1 MILTDDNF
9 ASIIAA
15 IEEGRTV
22 YSNIQK
28 FLLYILNSN
37 VPESFPSVLFLFSG
51 GLIPLSLTVMQEPP
65 RSRKAHLLNKSI
77 IWKAFALYGLVASL
91 ISSAAYF
98 FVNYAYGWPR
108 HALSASGSVYA
119 EATTIT
125 LAAIVFC
132 QIAAAMNA
140 RTKYTSV
147 VNIGLF
153 SNRHIITGSIFEIF
167 LISLIIHVPFL
178 QGVFNTHALG
188 VAEWLFLI
196 AILIPL
202 VLLEELRKWFV
213 RKYFMK
219 LNQ

>member
-1 MILTDDNF
+1 
-9 ASIIAA
+9 
-15 IEEGRTV
+15 
-22 YSNIQK
+22 
-28 FLLYILNSN
+28 
-37 VPESFPSVLFLFSG
+37 
-51 GLIPLSLTVMQEPP
+51 
-65 RSRKAHLLNKSI
+65 
-77 IWKAFALYGLVASL
+77 
-91 ISSAAYF
+91 
-98 FVNYAYGWPR
+98 
-108 HALSASGSVYA
+108 
-119 EATTIT
+119 
-125 LAAIVFC
+125 
-132 QIAAAMNA
+132 MNA

-147 VNIGLF
+147 FNIGLF
-153 SNRHIITGSIFEIF
+153 SNRHIITGIIFEIF